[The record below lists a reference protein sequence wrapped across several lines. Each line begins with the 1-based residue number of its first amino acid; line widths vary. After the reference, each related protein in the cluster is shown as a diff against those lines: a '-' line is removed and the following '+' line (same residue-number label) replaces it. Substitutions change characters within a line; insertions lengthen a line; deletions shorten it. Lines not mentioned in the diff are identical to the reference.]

1 MNNALFESSSEFV
14 AAGLRVFPL
23 YRVIDGNRCECG
35 NKNCKAVGKHPAR
48 LDWVNQPLVDES
60 TLEIWLDGE
69 FKAPLHGLGWA
80 LDASHIVIDVDPRNG
95 GTEAIEALHLDI
107 GISLFDIS
115 NAVVKTGGGG
125 WHFYFLKPD
134 GEELAWKM
142 PEKYK
147 GIDIKQGGGY
157 VVIAGSLH
165 GSGNLYEW
173 YSASKSSVDEL
184 TVLPEALGKMLA
196 RPKVTAT
203 ESSSNDV
210 ALVEIEKMLS
220 YLSPDMGNDE
230 WVRVGMSVYRGTDGS
245 SAGFAAWDSWSK
257 GSDKYN
263 AGEMAGR
270 WHSFGKRRGGSIGI
284 STLIYLAKEAGYHPP
299 VVDDLDACFTEEE
312 MNFINNFGNW
322 GVKSESTK
330 QPMRQKVTDV
340 EDIDPMQLFGPIS
353 ELLQYIRDKSVYD
366 NKNLA
371 LAACLSVAS
380 NTIGRRYYL
389 KGRWSNVT
397 PNLILL
403 VVAASA
409 TGKESCM
416 GVTRELLKTA
426 GVGKACHGRI
436 KSDKDLMD
444 ALAANQYANYL
455 IDEFG
460 IFLGRVSNAKNSG
473 AHYLEGV
480 IGTIM
485 EVYTKANS
493 VLLTDISRRE
503 AIISYLAGEVTRLKK
518 ECEDYGGSKTAE
530 GEVFFNSAKYLVERL
545 KGVEENGGISNP
557 WLSMFTTATPSTMKD
572 AFTRETVESGF
583 LSRALIFSESETNP
597 KPKIVY
603 NPPSQ
608 LPHSPFTRLTACSFM
623 LMRENES
630 MTAGRVDDCFK
641 EEGRD
646 AIKLTDEAADF
657 LGRLEAYLFEWADA
671 LKEKGMTP
679 LARRAAEMVVKLC
692 ITIAAFNGTDVTLE
706 VIRYATKIVLD
717 DLDKKI
723 MRVEIASN
731 SSSEDGSDRRR
742 ALMLK
747 IIDVCQVFASGAEI
761 ADRCRSKN
769 ISKADISKMILSMV
783 DDGILR
789 QQLSEASGRGRPQ
802 KRFIVTDKAKEVMQ
816 S

>member
-1 MNNALFESSSEFV
+1 
-14 AAGLRVFPL
+14 
-23 YRVIDGNRCECG
+23 
-35 NKNCKAVGKHPAR
+35 
-48 LDWVNQPLVDES
+48 
-60 TLEIWLDGE
+60 
-69 FKAPLHGLGWA
+69 
-80 LDASHIVIDVDPRNG
+80 
-95 GTEAIEALHLDI
+95 
-107 GISLFDIS
+107 
-115 NAVVKTGGGG
+115 
-125 WHFYFLKPD
+125 
-134 GEELAWKM
+134 
-142 PEKYK
+142 
-147 GIDIKQGGGY
+147 
-157 VVIAGSLH
+157 
-165 GSGNLYEW
+165 
-173 YSASKSSVDEL
+173 
-184 TVLPEALGKMLA
+184 MLA

-203 ESSSNDV
+203 ESSGNDV

-245 SAGFAAWDSWSK
+245 SSGYAAWDAWSQ

-270 WHSFGKRRGGSIGI
+270 WHSFGKRAGGSIGI

-299 VVDDLDACFTEEE
+299 AVDDLDACFTEEE
-312 MNFINNFGNW
+312 MTFINNFGNW
-322 GVKSESTK
+322 GEKSESTK

-340 EDIDPMQLFGPIS
+340 EDIDPMQMIGPMDT
-353 ELLQYIRDKSVYD
+353 LLQYIRDKSVYD

-380 NTIGRRYYL
+380 NTMGRRFYL

-416 GVTRELLKTA
+416 GVTRELLKEA

-444 ALAANQYANYL
+444 ALSANQYANYL

-460 IFLGRVSNAKNSG
+460 IFLGRVSNAKSSG

-503 AIISYLAGEVTRLKK
+503 AIISYLAGEITRLKK
-518 ECEDYGGSKTAE
+518 ECEEYGGSKTKE
-530 GEVFFNSAKYLVERL
+530 GEKFFNSAKYLVERL

-597 KPKIVY
+597 KPKVKY
-603 NPPSQ
+603 DPPSKV
-608 LPHSPFTRLTACSFM
+608 PFVVAEKMNQCQFM
-623 LMRENES
+623 QMRVDES
-630 MTAGRVDDCFK
+630 QTAGRVDDWLAEK
-641 EEGRD
+641 DRQGI
-646 AIKLTDEAADF
+646 ALTDEAADF

-692 ITIAAFNGTDVTLE
+692 ITIAGFNGTDVTLE

-723 MRVEIASN
+723 MRVEIAS
-731 SSSEDGSDRRR
+731 SSGSEDGSDRRR

-747 IIDVCQVFASGAEI
+747 IIDVCQVWASGPEI
-761 ADRCRSKN
+761 ADRCKTRN
-769 ISKADISKMILSMV
+769 ISKADVNKMVLTMV
-783 DDGILR
+783 EDGILR
-789 QQLSEASGRGRPQ
+789 QVTGDSSARGRPT
-802 KRFIVTDKAKEVMQ
+802 KKFMVTEKAKEVMQ